1 MQVVYIQWG
10 SFYTVTG
17 PNITT
22 STITLHSI
30 SKGKIWL
37 CPTYIHPCCKAR
49 AYGAECRNSFP
60 LRHCTMAAGVL
71 DVLQAVL
78 QKPWEVNYTRWLTT
92 EYNWP
97 ISDLEW
103 KGPGKGVEHCLQ
115 KYVESERSTQYVS
128 VYALLCIMDI
138 VPHLK

>member
-1 MQVVYIQWG
+1 
-10 SFYTVTG
+10 
-17 PNITT
+17 
-22 STITLHSI
+22 
-30 SKGKIWL
+30 
-37 CPTYIHPCCKAR
+37 
-49 AYGAECRNSFP
+49 
-60 LRHCTMAAGVL
+60 MAAGVL

-78 QKPWEVNYTRWLTT
+78 QKPWEVNYTRWLTA